1 MDDKTLA
8 KKIYNLVGGS
18 ENIDSAMHCAT
29 RLRIMV
35 KDKSKIKVKE
45 IENLPKIKGSFFNSG
60 QYQIILGT
68 GLVDKVYDEFIPLL
82 NNSTNSDNASEGKK
96 KFSFKQSIRVFGD
109 VFVPIIPVLV
119 ATGLFMG
126 LRGLLT
132 QNAILQIFGMTT
144 KDVPVQLLQF
154 TQILT
159 DTAFSFLP
167 ALVCW
172 STFKIF
178 GGTPVLG
185 IVLGLML
192 VSPVLPN
199 AYDVAQHKSAAII
212 FFNFFKVTG
221 YQGSVLPAFF
231 TGIVASKFER
241 WLKKVI
247 PDSLDL
253 ILRPFLTLLFG
264 LIAALFVLGPI
275 FHSVEEWVL
284 IIVSALLKMPF
295 GIGGFLYGCFGQLL
309 GILGIHHILNLL
321 EINMLAQFHWDY
333 LNPIG
338 TCGNIAEAGVVLAVA
353 IKTASNKMK
362 QIAYPSALSAA
373 LGITE
378 PAVFGVSLRL
388 VRPFVCSMIAGG
400 IGGFFASLFG
410 LKATGMGLTGI
421 PGTLLYLNNQL
432 PLYILVNLISFGSGF
447 ALTWFFG
454 YKKSMDA
461 ELGDTAEELE
471 DITLESENV
480 LSPVTGKAFEL
491 TNANDEVFS
500 SLALGEGIAFE
511 PQEGKIY
518 APVSG
523 EITVAYPTKHAIG
536 IKSDNGLEVLIHIG
550 INTVELQGKYFESKI
565 KQGMHVKA
573 GDELVEFDIDAVK
586 KAGYDPT
593 VMMIVTNTPQYKAI
607 LPTDYGNLKH
617 GDTAISAQA

>member
-8 KKIYNLVGGS
+8 QNIYDLVGGAD
-18 ENIDSAMHCAT
+18 NINSAMHCAT

-35 KDKSKIKVKE
+35 KDKSKVKVKE
-45 IENLPKIKGSFFNSG
+45 IENLPKVKGSFFNAG

-68 GLVDKVYDEFIPLL
+68 GLVDKVYDQFMPLL
-82 NNSTNSDNASEGKK
+82 DGKISSSDDTKK
-96 KFSFKQSIRVFGD
+96 KLTFKQSIRVFGD

-132 QNAILQIFGMTT
+132 QDAVLQLFGMTT
-144 KDVPVQLLQF
+144 KDVPTQLLQF

-178 GGTPVLG
+178 GATPVLG
-185 IVLGLML
+185 IILGLML
-192 VSPVLPN
+192 VNPVLPN
-199 AYDVAQHKSAAII
+199 AYDVAQHKATALV
-212 FFNFFKVTG
+212 FFNFLRVTG

-231 TGIVASKFER
+231 TGIVASKFEK

-247 PDSLDL
+247 PDSVDL
-253 ILRPFLTLLFG
+253 IFRPFLTLLFG
-264 LIAALFVLGPI
+264 LMAALFVLGPI
-275 FHSVEEWVL
+275 FHGVEEWVL
-284 IIVSALLKMPF
+284 VGVSTLLNMPF
-295 GIGGFLYGCFGQLL
+295 GIGGFLYRCFGQLL

-353 IKTASNKMK
+353 IRTTSSKMK
-362 QIAYPSALSAA
+362 QIAYPSAMSAA

-388 VRPFVCSMIAGG
+388 IRPFVCSMIAGG
-400 IGGFFASLFG
+400 IGGFFASIFQ

-432 PLYILVNLISFGSGF
+432 PLYLLVNLISFGCGF

-461 ELGDTAEELE
+461 ELEGTGEEIE
-471 DITLESENV
+471 DIKLTNEKV

-491 TNANDEVFS
+491 GKANDEVFS
-500 SLALGEGIAFE
+500 SLSLGDGIAFK
-511 PQEGKIY
+511 PTEGKVY
-518 APVSG
+518 APVTG
-523 EITVAYPTKHAIG
+523 TITVAYPTKHAIG
-536 IKSDNGLEVLIHIG
+536 IKSDDGLEVLIHIG
-550 INTVELQGKYFESKI
+550 IDTVELNGKYFDSKI

-573 GDELVEFDIDAVK
+573 GDELVTFDLDKIKA
-586 KAGYDPT
+586 AGYDPT
-593 VMMIVTNTPQYKAI
+593 VMMIITNTPEYKAI
-607 LPTDYGNLKH
+607 LPEKYGEIKY
-617 GDTAISAQA
+617 GDVAVSAKA

>member
-8 KKIYNLVGGS
+8 KNIYDLVGGAD
-18 ENIDSAMHCAT
+18 NIDSAMHCAT

-35 KDKSKIKVKE
+35 KDKSKVKIKE
-45 IENLPKIKGSFFNSG
+45 IENLPKVKGSFFNAG

-68 GLVDKVYDEFIPLL
+68 GLVDKVYDQFMPLL
-82 NNSTNSDNASEGKK
+82 NGKTSSSDDTKK
-96 KFSFKQSIRVFGD
+96 KLTFKQSIRVFGD

-132 QNAILQIFGMTT
+132 QDAVLQLFGMTT
-144 KDVPVQLLQF
+144 KDVPTQLLQF

-192 VSPVLPN
+192 VNPVLPN
-199 AYDVAQHKSAAII
+199 AYDVAQHKATALV
-212 FFNFFKVTG
+212 FFNFLRVTG

-231 TGIVASKFER
+231 TGIVASKFEK

-247 PDSLDL
+247 SDSVDL
-253 ILRPFLTLLFG
+253 IFRPFLTLLFG

-275 FHSVEEWVL
+275 FHGVEEWVL
-284 IIVSALLKMPF
+284 IAVSALLKMPF

-321 EINMLAQFHWDY
+321 EINMLAQYHWDF

-353 IKTASNKMK
+353 IKTASSKMK
-362 QIAYPSALSAA
+362 QIAYPSAMSAA

-388 VRPFVCSMIAGG
+388 IRPFVCSMIAGG
-400 IGGFFASLFG
+400 IGGFFASIFQ

-432 PLYILVNLISFGSGF
+432 PIYLLVNLIAFGCGF

-454 YKKSMDA
+454 YTKSMDV
-461 ELGDTAEELE
+461 ELADTDEEIE
-471 DITLESENV
+471 DVRLTNEKV

-491 TNANDEVFS
+491 GKANDEVFS
-500 SLALGEGIAFE
+500 SLSLGDGIAFE
-511 PQEGKIY
+511 PKEGKVY
-518 APVSG
+518 APVTG
-523 EITVAYPTKHAIG
+523 TVTVAYPTKHAIG
-536 IKSDNGLEVLIHIG
+536 IKSDDGLEVLIHIG
-550 INTVELQGKYFESKI
+550 IDTVELKGKYFDSKI
-565 KQGMHVKA
+565 KQGMRVKA
-573 GDELVEFDIDAVK
+573 GDELVSFDIDKIKA
-586 KAGYDPT
+586 AGYDPT
-593 VMMIVTNTPQYKAI
+593 VMMIITNTPDYKAI
-607 LPTDYGNLKH
+607 LPEKYGEIKH
-617 GDTAISAQA
+617 GDVAISAKA